1 MLLRVPMMLPPVR
14 ITLLRLLIM
23 LLRVLIST
31 FHATTGSTFHATTGT
46 NNAVNATGDA
56 ANGRSGLAACT
67 RSGTSRRGGRATLPQ
82 PTCRRMPTEQ
92 AEAAPLRRPQ
102 PPTGCIPR
110 CSSWSRVAPI
120 CLRRVAA
127 SCGEER
133 SGEAAADRAQDV
145 RTAVVPIP
153 SGCASC
159 MCAGQPSGR
168 PSRIGH

>member
-1 MLLRVPMMLPPVR
+1 MLPPVR

-23 LLRVLIST
+23 LLRVLI
-31 FHATTGSTFHATTGT
+31 STFHATTGT

-102 PPTGCIPR
+102 PP
-110 CSSWSRVAPI
+110 RVAFALHRFACAVLQPRAE
-120 CLRRVAA
+120 RRGRGGQ
-127 SCGEER
+127 SPRRTYGCGADTER
-133 SGEAAADRAQDV
+133 MCKLHVCGPAQ
-145 RTAVVPIP
+145 RLT
-153 SGCASC
+153 
-159 MCAGQPSGR
+159 
-168 PSRIGH
+168 

>member
-23 LLRVLIST
+23 LLRVLI
-31 FHATTGSTFHATTGT
+31 STFHATTGT

-82 PTCRRMPTEQ
+82 PTCRRTPTEQ

-102 PPTGCIPR
+102 PPRVAFASQQLVSRCTDLLAPR
-110 CSSWSRVAPI
+110 CSRV
-120 CLRRVAA
+120 
-127 SCGEER
+127 R
-133 SGEAAADRAQDV
+133 SGAERPWRTEPKTYVRLRCRYRADVQAAWVRASPAADL
-145 RTAVVPIP
+145 
-153 SGCASC
+153 
-159 MCAGQPSGR
+159 AG
-168 PSRIGH
+168 